1 MNDGNI
7 DPAPRTY
14 PAFVTL
20 LRRARFDPED
30 LRRFEA
36 GDVGAWLTGEAAN
49 ENDLLELF
57 QSFACRLVA
66 VGLPL
71 HRASLHVG
79 TLHPQFFGYA
89 WNWEFDDGICD
100 EVKVD
105 ESVLKTDSYRRNPL
119 FRVVEHGERFRSR
132 FDDPEGSP
140 DSPVLQDLAA
150 RGVTDYA
157 ALPLRAA
164 GGQHNAATVATKQ
177 PGGFTDRQFEEIC
190 AHLSLFALHV
200 QRHIIARISENV
212 MSTYLGTAAGEQ
224 VLSGAIKRGSG
235 APIDAIIWVSDLR
248 GFTDLADRLDDRDMI
263 AVLNAYFERLAG
275 AVMDHGGEVLKF
287 IGDGLLAVFPFAAFG
302 GERDAAK
309 AALAASRA
317 AVAAMDDLNADDNQ
331 LGDIE
336 GWRPLRS
343 GIALHRGA
351 VFFGN
356 VGAPQRLD
364 FTVIGKAVNTASRVE
379 GLSKSLG
386 RPVLITGDVAGL
398 LDEELEGLGEH
409 ALRGLAEPV
418 EIFAPKA

>member
-1 MNDGNI
+1 MKEGDI
-7 DPAPRTY
+7 DPAPRVY
-14 PAFVTL
+14 PDFVSL

-30 LRRFEA
+30 LGRFEDE
-36 GDVGAWLTGEAAN
+36 DVGTWLLTEAAD
-49 ENDLLELF
+49 EDDLLELF

-66 VGLPL
+66 AGLPL

-105 ESVLKTDSYRRNPL
+105 GSVLKTDSYRRNPL
-119 FRVVEHGERFRSR
+119 YRVVEHGERFRAR
-132 FDDPEGSP
+132 FDDPEVST
-140 DSPVLQDLAA
+140 DSPLLRDLAG
-150 RGVTDYA
+150 RGITDYA
-157 ALPLRAA
+157 ALPLRDA

-177 PGGFTDRQFEEIC
+177 PRGFTDSQFLDIS

-212 MSTYLGTAAGEQ
+212 MSTYLGAAAGEQ
-224 VLSGAIKRGSG
+224 VLSGSINRGSG

-248 GFTDLADRLDDRDMI
+248 GFTDLADRLDDGDMI

-287 IGDGLLAVFPFAAFG
+287 IGDGLLAVFPFSAFDGEGEAAQ
-302 GERDAAK
+302 

-317 AVAAMDDLNADDNQ
+317 AVEAVDELNADNDQ
-331 LGDIE
+331 LGEIQ

-343 GIALHRGA
+343 GIALHRGD

-364 FTVIGKAVNTASRVE
+364 FTVIGKAVNAASRVE
-379 GLSKSLG
+379 GMSKTLG
-386 RPVLITGDVAGL
+386 RSVLITGDVAGL
-398 LDEELEGLGEH
+398 LDEELDSLGEH
-409 ALRGLAEPV
+409 TLRGLAEPV
-418 EIFAPKA
+418 EIFAPRT